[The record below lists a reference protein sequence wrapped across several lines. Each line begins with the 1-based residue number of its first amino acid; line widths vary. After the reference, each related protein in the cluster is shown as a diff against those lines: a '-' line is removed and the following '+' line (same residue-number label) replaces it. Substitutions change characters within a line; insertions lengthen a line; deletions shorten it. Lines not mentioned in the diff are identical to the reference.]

1 MKSSASVKLTLKVS
15 SEKLQ
20 KLKDRSSAPSSPMP
34 ASQAASG
41 SSTPAPKGKPGPKP
55 GSSHTKSG
63 PKDTDSAINSQLR
76 ALDRTGKP
84 PRHWVKTPVQIKSFT
99 NCAFDVPEWGS
110 SDKGMNERG
119 EKKVKLEVE

>member
-1 MKSSASVKLTLKVS
+1 MKTPSVKLTLKVS

-20 KLKDRSSAPSSPMP
+20 KLRDRSSAPSSPMP
-34 ASQAASG
+34 AGSSQAASG

-76 ALDRTGKP
+76 ALDRSGKP
-84 PRHWVKTPVQIKSFT
+84 PRHWVKAPVQIKSFT
-99 NCAFDVPEWGS
+99 NCAFEVPEWAS
-110 SDKGMNERG
+110 ADKGVGG
-119 EKKVKLEVE
+119 EKVKVEVE

>member
-1 MKSSASVKLTLKVS
+1 MKTSSVKVTLKLS

-20 KLKDRSSAPSSPMP
+20 KLKDRSAPSSPMP
-34 ASQAASG
+34 SSTVASG

-99 NCAFDVPEWGS
+99 GCGFDLPLWGS
-110 SDKGMNERG
+110 HDKAMSERG
-119 EKKVKLEVE
+119 FDKKVKVEVE